1 MSMNQTQNWFGNIPN
16 TWRTVPLW
24 TVLRPRKN
32 KNSEGSEQ
40 NLLSLSYGKIK
51 RKDIETKTGLLPE
64 SFNGYNIIEAGDI
77 VLRLTDLQ
85 NDMRSLRTGLA
96 KEHGI
101 ITSAYLTLFPY
112 RNDSSEYLQY
122 LLHCYDIMKGFY
134 NMGEGIRQGLG
145 YDELSKLSLCLPSPT
160 EQSRIAAFLDDRCAK
175 IDEAIA
181 RHQALIGKL
190 DEYKNALI
198 VFTATHGVYTHK
210 TKTVN
215 LDWLHEMPQDWDIA
229 LLSQLY
235 VPVKCK
241 NSGLIETN
249 LLSLSYGKIKQK
261 DIENNEGLVPANF
274 EGYNIIENDDIVL
287 RLTDLQND
295 QKSLRVGI
303 STQRGIVT
311 SAYVTIRPKQKLC
324 SKYFYYLLHSFDI
337 CKGFYGMGGGIRQG
351 LNWDELKFV
360 KLLLPSFNEQT
371 AIVTFLDEKC
381 AAIDSAKER
390 HTQLIAKLEE
400 QKKSLIYNAVTGKIE
415 C

>member
-1 MSMNQTQNWFGNIPN
+1 MSMAQTRKWFGNIPD

-32 KNSEGSEQ
+32 KNSEGAEQ

-64 SFNGYNIIEAGDI
+64 SFNGYNIIEPGDI

-145 YDELSKLSLCLPSPT
+145 YDELAKLSLCLPAPA
-160 EQSRIAAFLDDRCAK
+160 EQSRIAAYLDDRCAK

-181 RHQALIGKL
+181 RHQTLIGKL
-190 DEYKNALI
+190 DEYRKAVINSAVTKGIKSNQDTKESGVEWLGRVPCNWTVCKLKYRIRLI
-198 VFTATHGVYTHK
+198 NGRAYS
-210 TKTVN
+210 
-215 LDWLHEMPQDWDIA
+215 EPE
-229 LLSQLY
+229 LLS
-235 VPVKCK
+235 
-241 NSGLIETN
+241 E
-249 LLSLSYGKIKQK
+249 GKYR
-261 DIENNEGLVPANF
+261 V
-274 EGYNIIENDDIVL
+274 
-287 RLTDLQND
+287 
-295 QKSLRVGI
+295 LRVGNLFTNEKWYY
-303 STQRGIVT
+303 SNLELEPNKYCERGDLLYAW
-311 SAYVTIRPKQKLC
+311 SASFGPLIWNEDKVIYHYHIWKTELKNINKGFC
-324 SKYFYYLLHSFDI
+324 FYLLSALTESKRSDAHGTAMVHITMASMNDSYI
-337 CKGFYGMGGGIRQG
+337 
-351 LNWDELKFV
+351 V
-360 KLLLPSFNEQT
+360 VPSPEEQQEI
-371 AIVTFLDEKC
+371 AVYLDKKC

-390 HTQLIAKLEE
+390 HSQLIAKLEE
-400 QKKSLIYNAVTGKIE
+400 YKKSLIYNAVTGKIE